1 MKRSKR
7 DGKIGNEHCSPYT
20 VRRSFPPSCFP
31 PFLSVA
37 KRQFKTDDDVTWIV
51 WDVHPE
57 DLGRL
62 AYDRRAASP
71 AAEGSTRAEG
81 SRRSE
86 RLVHPELQHGWLCFQ
101 SGTDKRRLTPIPEA
115 WHELP
120 DAVLCELLDAA
131 IPAPQP
137 DGRVSRPSAS
147 D

>member
-1 MKRSKR
+1 M
-7 DGKIGNEHCSPYT
+7 
-20 VRRSFPPSCFP
+20 
-31 PFLSVA
+31 A
-37 KRQFKTDDDVTWIV
+37 KRQFKTDDDDTWIV

-71 AAEGSTRAEG
+71 AAEGSARAEG

-101 SGTDKRRLTPIPEA
+101 SGTDKRRLTPIPTA

-120 DAVLCELLDAA
+120 DAVLRELLDAA

-137 DGRVSRPSAS
+137 DGRETRPSAS

>member
-1 MKRSKR
+1 
-7 DGKIGNEHCSPYT
+7 
-20 VRRSFPPSCFP
+20 
-31 PFLSVA
+31 VA

-71 AAEGSTRAEG
+71 SPESSAPADGS

-86 RLVHPELQHGWLCFQ
+86 RLVDPELQHGWLCFQ
-101 SGTDKRRLTPIPEA
+101 SGTDKRRLTPIPAA

-131 IPAPQP
+131 VPAPLT
-137 DGRVSRPSAS
+137 DGRVSRPPVSG
-147 D
+147 